1 MNYVS
6 EETIYDYTMS
16 SNPQEKWRVELGADL
31 FTNNGWISHISYE
44 IGKKQQGAD
53 KYKDRKS
60 TRLNSSHK
68 PISYAVFCL
77 KKKRNKKNKTERII

>member
-1 MNYVS
+1 LAILVEPESTVSMNYVS

-53 KYKDRKS
+53 KYKLLS
-60 TRLNSSHK
+60 AT
-68 PISYAVFCL
+68 
-77 KKKRNKKNKTERII
+77 TELSF